1 MGRRETFWSAI
12 GALVLLAF
20 GGWFF
25 MDYLSLST
33 ISSPSKPAA
42 GAVATTRNQQSSAAI
57 AVETTR
63 VAVDTVLDEMRAV
76 GTLTANESIVVSAE
90 IAGRISRIGF
100 AEGQKVK
107 AGDVLL
113 ELDDTVLKAE
123 LDKVRSDL
131 SLARANRERAST
143 LASQG
148 AGTQRARDETEAA
161 FLAQQANLALAEAR
175 LQKSTLTA
183 PFSGVVG
190 LRNVS
195 VGAYIVP
202 GQRIAE
208 LADISTLKVDFRV
221 PEINATQV
229 RVGNTIVVTADAIP
243 GATFEG
249 NVYAIDPIVDVNGRA
264 MRLRAQVPNPDGRL
278 LPGFFARVRI
288 IIDQRP
294 NALLVPESA
303 IIPLDGKMLVYR
315 VVDGRAVRAEVEL
328 GQRIPGQV
336 EIRKGLSASDTV
348 VTSGHQRLREGAAIQ
363 VVGSA
368 PRGGATAGP
377 TL

>member
-1 MGRRETFWSAI
+1 MAALIVLAI
-12 GALVLLAF
+12 

-25 MDYLSLST
+25 MDYVSLST
-33 ISSPSKPAA
+33 VSSPAKPA
-42 GAVATTRNQQSSAAI
+42 ATTRNQQAPAAV
-57 AVETTR
+57 AVETKR
-63 VAVDTVLDEMRAV
+63 VAVDTVYEEMRAV
-76 GTLTANESIVVSAE
+76 GTLAANESIVISAE

-100 AEGQKVK
+100 VEGEKVK

-131 SLARANRERAST
+131 TLARANRERAST

-161 FLAQQANLALAEAR
+161 FQSQQANIALAEAR

-202 GQRIAE
+202 GQRIAD
-208 LADISTLKVDFRV
+208 LADVNTLKVDFRI

-229 RVGNTIVVTADAIP
+229 RVGNTILVTADAVP

-249 NVYAIDPIVDVNGRA
+249 KIYAIDPIVDVNGRA
-264 MRLRAQVPNPDGRL
+264 MRLRAQVPNPEGRL

-288 IIDQRP
+288 VTNQRP
-294 NALLVPESA
+294 NALLIPESA
-303 IIPLDGKMLVYR
+303 IIPLDGKILVYR
-315 VVDGRAVRAEVEL
+315 VVDGRAVQAEVEV
-328 GQRIPGQV
+328 GQRLPGQV
-336 EIRKGLSASDTV
+336 EIRKGLSASDTI

-368 PRGGATAGP
+368 PDGASMGGP

>member
-1 MGRRETFWSAI
+1 M
-12 GALVLLAF
+12 LAF

-25 MDYLSLST
+25 LDYLALSS
-33 ISSPSKPAA
+33 ISSPTGPA
-42 GAVATTRNQQSSAAI
+42 GAARNQQQGAAV

-63 VAVDTVLDEMRAV
+63 VAVDTVMEEMRAV
-76 GTLTANESIVVSAE
+76 GTLAANESIVISAE

-100 AEGQKVK
+100 IEGEAVK

-143 LASQG
+143 LATQG

-161 FLAQQANLALAEAR
+161 YQSQQANLALAEAR

-202 GQRIAE
+202 GQRIAD
-208 LADISTLKVDFRV
+208 LADVNTLKVDFRL

-229 RVGNTIVVTADAIP
+229 HVGNTVLVTADAVP

-249 NVYAIDPIVDVNGRA
+249 NIYAIDPVVDINGRA
-264 MRLRAQVPNPDGRL
+264 IRLRAQVPNPQGRL
-278 LPGFFARVRI
+278 SPGFFARIRI
-288 IIDQRP
+288 VVDQRP
-294 NALLVPESA
+294 EALLIPESA
-303 IIPLDGKMLVYR
+303 IIPLDGKILVYR
-315 VVDGRAVRAEVEL
+315 VVNGKAMQTEVEL
-328 GQRIPGQV
+328 GQRLPGRV
-336 EIRKGLSASDTV
+336 EIRKGLSKDDTV
-348 VTSGHQRLREGAAIQ
+348 VTSGHQRLREGSAIQ
-363 VVGSA
+363 VVGSTPSNA
-368 PRGGATAGP
+368 STAGP

>member
-1 MGRRETFWSAI
+1 MGRRDIFWSAI
-12 GALVLLAF
+12 GGLILLAF
-20 GGWFF
+20 GGWFL
-25 MDYLSLST
+25 MDYVSLSAV
-33 ISSPSKPAA
+33 SSPAKP
-42 GAVATTRNQQSSAAI
+42 VATTTRNQQSSAAV
-57 AVETTR
+57 AVETKR
-63 VAVDTVLDEMRAV
+63 VAVDTVYEEMRAV
-76 GTLTANESIVVSAE
+76 GTLAANESVTISAE

-100 AEGQKVK
+100 IEGEKVK

-195 VGAYIVP
+195 VGAYIIP
-202 GQRIAE
+202 GQRIVD
-208 LADISTLKVDFRV
+208 LADVNTLKVDFRI

-229 RVGNTIVVTADAIP
+229 RVGNTILVTADAIP

-249 NVYAIDPIVDVNGRA
+249 NIYAIDPIVDVNGRA
-264 MRLRAQVPNPDGRL
+264 MRLRAQVPNPQGRL

-288 IIDQRP
+288 VIDQRP
-294 NALLVPESA
+294 NALLIPESA
-303 IIPLDGKMLVYR
+303 IMPLDGKILVYR
-315 VVDGRAVRAEVEL
+315 VVDGRAVQAEVEL
-328 GQRIPGQV
+328 GQRLPGQV

-348 VTSGHQRLREGAAIQ
+348 VTSGHQRLREGSAVQ

-368 PRGGATAGP
+368 PEGASTAGP

>member
-1 MGRRETFWSAI
+1 MNRRATFWSAI
-12 GALVLLAF
+12 GALILLAF
-20 GGWFF
+20 GAWFF
-25 MDYLSLST
+25 MDFLALST
-33 ISSPSKPAA
+33 ISSPAKPVAA
-42 GAVATTRNQQSSAAI
+42 AARNQQNPAAI

-63 VAVDTVLDEMRAV
+63 VAVDTVYDDMRAV
-76 GTLTANESIVVSAE
+76 GTLAANESVVIAAE

-100 AEGQKVK
+100 NEGEAVK
-107 AGDVLL
+107 AGDVLI

-131 SLARANRERAST
+131 SLARANRERALT
-143 LASQG
+143 LANQG

-161 FLAQQANLALAEAR
+161 FQSQQANIALAEAR

-202 GQRIAE
+202 GQKIAD
-208 LADISTLKVDFRV
+208 LADIKTLKVDFRV
-221 PEINATQV
+221 PEINAAQV
-229 RVGNTIVVTADAIP
+229 RVGNAVLITADAVP

-249 NVYAIDPIVDVNGRA
+249 SIYAIDPIVDVNGRA
-264 MRLRAQVPNPDGRL
+264 MRLRAQVANQQERL

-288 IIDQRP
+288 VVDQRP
-294 NALLVPESA
+294 NALLIPESA
-303 IIPLDGKMLVYR
+303 IIPLDGKVLVYR
-315 VVDGRAVRAEVEL
+315 VVDGRAVQTEVVL
-328 GQRIPGQV
+328 GRRLPGQV
-336 EIRKGLSASDTV
+336 EIRKGLSASDTI
-348 VTSGHQRLREGAAIQ
+348 VTSGQQRLREGAVIQ

-368 PRGGATAGP
+368 PSGEATAGP